1 MTCKLD
7 VKNTVGPKALFDPEF
22 IPPKLLYR
30 KKEQNS
36 LNSILTDSII
46 DKFSLNILYQGINGI
61 GKKAMANKVIN
72 DLINKRGE
80 VNRIFKVCI
89 DCKEKN
95 FEELVFSL
103 LSDLTSLSN
112 LNVNYESFL
121 NSNLSHLWNVFKLIC
136 KKSVPNLIFVFSNV
150 EYLKP
155 EILKKFLL
163 LGKENN
169 ITSLFTINKMLRP
182 TTIDLLSEFDL
193 KKKLS
198 YYSYNELYSILKQRV
213 SLAFSHEV
221 ENDLVHYI
229 TDLIFEQYVPVPGK
243 GIEILRDL
251 YPLIRE
257 RYRIKNFELIEL
269 CQNHFDHILQNDE
282 FTMLNYIS
290 EENILNVLFLD
301 NLSNYFNAK
310 MSYYI
315 TLNEL
320 KELYYISCE
329 LLEYPKCCNEFK
341 SIFEE
346 MLNLGILRPSK
357 KKFQEKTCRTANNPR
372 KYNSYFMMISPN
384 QLKTLIDTIFEK
396 NSVI

>member
-1 MTCKLD
+1 
-7 VKNTVGPKALFDPEF
+7 
-22 IPPKLLYR
+22 LLYR
-30 KKEQNS
+30 TKEQNS

-61 GKKAMANKVIN
+61 GKKAIANKVIN

-80 VNRIFKVCI
+80 EDQIFKISI

-103 LSDLTSLSN
+103 LSDITTLSN
-112 LNVNYESFL
+112 LNIKYESFL
-121 NSNLSHLWNVFKLIC
+121 NSDLSHLWNVFKLIC
-136 KKSVPNLIFVFSNV
+136 KKSVSNIIFVFSNV

-198 YYSYNELYSILKQRV
+198 YFSYNELSTILKQRV

-221 ENDLVHYI
+221 ENDLINYI

-243 GIEILRDL
+243 GVEILRDL
-251 YPLIRE
+251 YPLIRGK
-257 RYRIKNFELIEL
+257 YKIKNFELIEL

-290 EENILNVLFLD
+290 EENVLNVLFLD
-301 NLSNYFNAK
+301 NLSNHFK
-310 MSYYI
+310 TEMSYFI
-315 TLNEL
+315 TLREL

-329 LLEYPKCCNEFK
+329 LLEYPKCNNEFQ
-341 SIFEE
+341 SILEE
-346 MLNLGILRPSK
+346 MLNLGILRVSK
-357 KKFQEKTCRTANNPR
+357 RKIQETASNSPNSLKTN
-372 KYNSYFMMISPN
+372 NSYFMMISPN
-384 QLKTLIDTIFEK
+384 QLKALI
-396 NSVI
+396 SCVIQI

>member
-1 MTCKLD
+1 
-7 VKNTVGPKALFDPEF
+7 
-22 IPPKLLYR
+22 
-30 KKEQNS
+30 
-36 LNSILTDSII
+36 
-46 DKFSLNILYQGINGI
+46 
-61 GKKAMANKVIN
+61 
-72 DLINKRGE
+72 NKRGE

-257 RYRIKNFELIEL
+257 RHRIKNFELIEL

>member
-1 MTCKLD
+1 MTFKLD
-7 VKNTVGPKALFDPEF
+7 IINTIGPKALFDPEF

-30 KKEQNS
+30 TKEQNS
-36 LNSILTDSII
+36 LYSILTDSII

-61 GKKAMANKVIN
+61 GKKAIANKVIN
-72 DLINKRGE
+72 DLANRRGKE
-80 VNRIFKVCI
+80 DQIFKICV

-103 LSDLTSLSN
+103 LSDMTTLSN
-112 LNVNYESFL
+112 LNINYESFL
-121 NSNLSHLWNVFKLIC
+121 NSDLSHLWNIFKLIC
-136 KKSVPNLIFVFSNV
+136 KKSVSNLIFIFSNV

-193 KKKLS
+193 KKKLA
-198 YYSYNELYSILKQRV
+198 YFSYNELYSILKQRV

-221 ENDLVHYI
+221 ENDLIHYI

-243 GIEILRDL
+243 GVEILRDL
-251 YPLIRE
+251 YPLIRGE
-257 RYRIKNFELIEL
+257 YKIKNFELIEL

-290 EENILNVLFLD
+290 EENVLNVLFLD
-301 NLSNYFNAK
+301 NLSNHFSSK

-315 TLNEL
+315 TLSEL
-320 KELYYISCE
+320 QDLYYISCE
-329 LLEYPKCCNEFK
+329 LLEYPKCSNEFQ
-341 SIFEE
+341 SILEE
-346 MLNLGILRPSK
+346 MLNLGILRASKRKIQETISYSPNSK
-357 KKFQEKTCRTANNPR
+357 KNN
-372 KYNSYFMMISPN
+372 NSYYMMISPN
-384 QLKTLIDTIFEK
+384 QLKALIDTIFEK
-396 NSVI
+396 NTII